1 MRIVGPATALTVV
14 AALAVGC
21 GAVGSQVVQGT
32 AKPAPNLKPRPLT
45 GETVRQVLLDDA
57 ALSRMLSQPFVAR
70 KPAEFGGPD
79 KLSQRDEAVS
89 PAGCLGVT
97 AMLQKSVY
105 QSDPAVQVNDVASE
119 SWWNNGEPAQV
130 ISVMQGVV
138 TLPSAAQ
145 AEALF
150 AKFSNQWQQCKGTTT
165 TEQSGPI
172 STTTDISDVRVADAS
187 NTVVAATNTATSVL
201 PNMPALQ
208 PTPQARAIGVRLNC
222 LVEVEVVFFGDRR
235 SSDPGSANL
244 DTSGIDIAHAM
255 MDKISALS

>member
-1 MRIVGPATALTVV
+1 LTVV

-21 GAVGSQVVQGT
+21 GAVVGGT

-57 ALSRMLSQPFVAR
+57 ALSQMLSQPFVAR
-70 KPAEFGGPD
+70 KPPVFGGPD
-79 KLSQRDEAVS
+79 QLFQSDEQVS
-89 PAGCLGVT
+89 PPGCLGVT

-105 QSDPAVQVNDVASE
+105 QSADIKDVASE
-119 SWWNNGEPAQV
+119 AWWNNGDPAQV
-130 ISVMQGVV
+130 ISVLEGVV

-145 AEALF
+145 AAALF
-150 AKFSNQWQQCKGTTT
+150 VQFSQQWQQCNGTTT
-165 TEQSGPI
+165 TGQNGPI
-172 STTTDISDVRVADAS
+172 STTNVISDVRVADAS

-235 SSDPGSANL
+235 PSDPGSGNL
-244 DTSGIDIAHAM
+244 DTSAIDVARAV
-255 MDKISALS
+255 MDKVSALS

>member
-1 MRIVGPATALTVV
+1 MAV

-21 GAVGSQVVQGT
+21 GGVVQGT
-32 AKPAPNLKPRPLT
+32 AKPAPNLKPRPLAGT
-45 GETVRQVLLDDA
+45 TVRQVLLDGD
-57 ALSRMLSQPFVAR
+57 ALSRMLSQPFATR
-70 KPAEFGGPD
+70 KPPEFGGPD
-79 KLSQRDEAVS
+79 TLSQKDETVT

-105 QSDPAVQVNDVASE
+105 QSADVKDVASQ
-119 SWWNNGEPAQV
+119 SWWNDGEPAQV
-130 ISVMQGVV
+130 ISVIEGVV
-138 TLPSAAQ
+138 SLPSAAQ
-145 AEALF
+145 AQALF
-150 AKFSNQWQQCKGTTT
+150 AQFSQQWQQCNGTT
-165 TEQSGPI
+165 TEQTGPI
-172 STTTDISDVRVADAS
+172 STTNVISDVRVVDGS

-235 SSDPGSANL
+235 PSDPGSAKL

-255 MDKISALS
+255 MDKVSALS

>member
-1 MRIVGPATALTVV
+1 VLTAL

-21 GAVGSQVVQGT
+21 GGVVQGT

-45 GETVRQVLLDDA
+45 GATVRQVLLDDV

-70 KPAEFGGPD
+70 KPPEFGGPD
-79 KLSQRDEAVS
+79 ILSKKDETVS
-89 PAGCLGVT
+89 PPGCLGVT

-105 QSDPAVQVNDVASE
+105 QSADVKDVASQ

-130 ISVMQGVV
+130 ISVIEGVV
-138 TLPSAAQ
+138 SLPSAAQ

-150 AKFSNQWQQCKGTTT
+150 AQFSQQWQQCNGTTT
-165 TEQSGPI
+165 TEENGPI
-172 STTTDISDVRVADAS
+172 KTTNVISDVRVADSS

-208 PTPQARAIGVRLNC
+208 ATPQARALGVRLNC

-235 SSDPGSANL
+235 PSDPGSANL

-255 MDKISALS
+255 MDKVSALS

>member
-21 GAVGSQVVQGT
+21 GAVVGGT

-79 KLSQRDEAVS
+79 KLSQKDESVS

-105 QSDPAVQVNDVASE
+105 QSGPQPAQVKDVASV

-150 AKFSNQWQQCKGTTT
+150 AQFSGQWQQCEGTTT
-165 TEQSGPI
+165 TEQTGPI
-172 STTTDISDVRVADAS
+172 STTNVISDVRVANS
-187 NTVVAATNTATSVL
+187 IVAATDTATSVL

-235 SSDPGSANL
+235 PSDPGSANL
-244 DTSGIDIAHAM
+244 DTSAIDIAHAM

>member
-21 GAVGSQVVQGT
+21 GAVVGGT

-45 GETVRQVLLDDA
+45 GETVKQVLLDDA
-57 ALSRMLSQPFVAR
+57 ALSRMLNQPFVAR
-70 KPAEFGGPD
+70 KPPEFGGPD
-79 KLSQRDEAVS
+79 KLYQRNSPVS
-89 PAGCLGVT
+89 PADCLGVT

-105 QSDPAVQVNDVASE
+105 EPGPQPAQVKDVASM

-130 ISVMQGVV
+130 ISVMEGVV

-150 AKFSNQWQQCKGTTT
+150 AKFSVQWQRCNGTKT
-165 TEQSGPI
+165 TEQNGPI
-172 STTTDISDVRVADAS
+172 STTNVISDVRVANS
-187 NTVVAATNTATSVL
+187 IVAATNTATSVL

-235 SSDPGSANL
+235 PSDPGSANL
-244 DTSGIDIAHAM
+244 DTSAIDIAHAM
-255 MDKISALS
+255 MDKVDALS